1 MAERIALAEA
11 ATRGGLRLVLMAGFP
26 SPWTVAAKA
35 IYDVKRIPYL
45 RAQAMP
51 SDEPGALQRVTGQA
65 SYPAALY
72 DQEPPRSGWAEIL
85 LLAERLAPEPAL
97 VPADAEERAR
107 CLGLAHEICGTDGLG
122 WSLRLL
128 MIHGGMQSS
137 APSPLTAY
145 LAPKYGYS
153 PEAAASA
160 PARASAILR
169 MLSAQLARER
179 ARGNAYL
186 LGPSLTALDLYW
198 AAFSNLLSM
207 LPPEQCALPAP
218 MRAMFSNTPQEVQ
231 AALDPA
237 LIAHRD
243 FVFAKHIGLPLE
255 L

>member
-1 MAERIALAEA
+1 MAERIALADA
-11 ATRGGLRLVLMAGFP
+11 AARGGLRLVLMAGFP

-35 IYDVKRIPYL
+35 IFDVKRIPYL

-51 SDEPGALQRVTGQA
+51 SDAPGALQQVTGQA
-65 SYPAALY
+65 SYPAVLY
-72 DQEPPRSGWAEIL
+72 EQESPRSGWAEIL

-97 VPADAEERAR
+97 VPADAEARAHFF
-107 CLGLAHEICGTDGLG
+107 GLAHEICGTDGLG
-122 WSLRLL
+122 WTLRLL
-128 MIHGGMQSS
+128 MIDAMRSLQ
-137 APSPLTAY
+137 SPLADY

-153 PEAAASA
+153 REAAAAA
-160 PARASAILR
+160 PARAAAILR

-186 LGPSLTALDLYW
+186 LGPALTALDLYW
-198 AAFSNLLSM
+198 AAFSNLISM
-207 LPPEQCALPAP
+207 LPPEQCPLPAA
-218 MRAMFSNTPQEVQ
+218 MRAVSTNPPHPEVA

>member
-1 MAERIALAEA
+1 MTERIALEEA
-11 ATRGGLRLVLMAGFP
+11 AARGGLRLVLMAGFP

-35 IYDVKRIPYL
+35 IYDAKRIPYL
-45 RAQAMP
+45 RAQALP
-51 SDEPGALQRVTGQA
+51 SDPPGALQKVTGQA
-65 SYPAALY
+65 SYPAVLY
-72 DQEPPRSGWAEIL
+72 ENEPPRSGWAEIL

-107 CLGLAHEICGTDGLG
+107 LFGLAHEICGTEGLG
-122 WSLRLL
+122 WSLRLV

-137 APSPLTAY
+137 PPNPLSAY

-153 PEAAASA
+153 PEAAEAA
-160 PARASAILR
+160 PARAAAILR
-169 MLSAQLARER
+169 ALSAQLARER

-186 LGPSLTALDLYW
+186 MGASLTALDLYW
-198 AAFSNLLSM
+198 AAFSNLVSM
-207 LPPEQCALPAP
+207 LPPEHCPLPAR
-218 MRAMFSNTPQEVQ
+218 MRAMFANTPPEVV

>member
-1 MAERIALAEA
+1 MAERIALSEA
-11 ATRGGLRLVLMAGFP
+11 ASRGGLRLVLMAGFP

-35 IYDVKRIPYL
+35 IFDVKRIPYL
-45 RAQAMP
+45 RAQPMS
-51 SDEPGALQRVTGQA
+51 SDNRDALQRVTGQA

-72 DQEPPRSGWAEIL
+72 ENEPPRSGWAEIL

-97 VPADAEERAR
+97 VPADTEERAR
-107 CLGLAHEICGTDGLG
+107 FFGLAHEICGTDGLG
-122 WSLRLL
+122 WSLRLTML
-128 MIHGGMQSS
+128 HGGMQSS
-137 APSPLTAY
+137 PPNPVTAY

-153 PEAAASA
+153 ADAAASA
-160 PARASAILR
+160 PARCAAILR

-198 AAFSNLLSM
+198 AAFSNLVSM
-207 LPPEQCALPAP
+207 LPPEQCPVPPA
-218 MRAMFSNTPQEVQ
+218 MRAMFSDAPPEVQ

-237 LIAHRD
+237 LVAHRD
-243 FVFAKHIGLPLE
+243 FVFAKHIGLPLD

>member
-11 ATRGGLRLVLMAGFP
+11 ASRGGLRLVLMAGFP

-45 RAQAMP
+45 RAQPMP

-65 SYPAALY
+65 SYPAVLY
-72 DQEPPRSGWAEIL
+72 EKETPRSGWAEIL

-97 VPADAEERAR
+97 IPADAEERAR
-107 CLGLAHEICGTDGLG
+107 FFGLAHEICGTDGLG

-128 MIHGGMQSS
+128 MIHGGQE
-137 APSPLTAY
+137 ASPPNPVTAY

-169 MLSAQLARER
+169 LLSAQLKRES

-207 LPPEQCALPAP
+207 LPPEQCPMPAP
-218 MRAMFSNTPQEVQ
+218 MRALFANAPPEVQ